1 MRSSGPR
8 EQPGKKHVLQHN
20 GMFLRIWLHPLRRQK
35 CVNYSLRG
43 SFLGG
48 ISDVKRHRLVRHHW
62 WCKWCYRQYNRH
74 HQFSLFSAGF
84 RFFTRVSS
92 THFLICTFAYTPTPR
107 FWYPTY
113 ELAYLPTPKNLKQA
127 AKRTHLP
134 RKTCSLKQQVAKRT
148 HLPPPEHVFS

>member
-35 CVNYSLRG
+35 CVNNSLRG

-74 HQFSLFSAGF
+74 HQFSLCISAVAWSRRYFQKKCKKWHRIMRHFKVQLMWTPPKTGAQG
-84 RFFTRVSS
+84 RRAKGLRKLQVQTKCLLWFFNSCITTMLLGHR
-92 THFLICTFAYTPTPR
+92 
-107 FWYPTY
+107 
-113 ELAYLPTPKNLKQA
+113 
-127 AKRTHLP
+127 
-134 RKTCSLKQQVAKRT
+134 
-148 HLPPPEHVFS
+148 